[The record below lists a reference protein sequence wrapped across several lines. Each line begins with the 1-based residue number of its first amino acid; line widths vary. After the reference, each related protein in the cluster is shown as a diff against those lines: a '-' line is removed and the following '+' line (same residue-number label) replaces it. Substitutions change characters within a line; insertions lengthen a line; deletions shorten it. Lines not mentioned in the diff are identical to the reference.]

1 MRIRFYNAR
10 ILTMDN
16 SFDIISG
23 ELWVN
28 NGRIEHIGDKR
39 KDMPIFDKTVNV
51 ENNLLMPGFKNAH
64 THSAM
69 TFLRGYAEDMP
80 LETWLNER
88 VFPSEAK
95 LKEGDCYNLVR
106 LAMLEYIEG
115 GITAC
120 MDMYAFEEETVQAAE
135 DTGMRLVLSDPMN
148 DFSGSLSRQE
158 ELYKKFNGGSDIISK
173 VLGFHAVYTTSEQLL
188 KELSALAHKYKAP
201 VYTHCSESEA
211 EVANCIKAHG
221 KTPVQYLND
230 MGMFDFG
237 GAIYHGVHLTDEDCK
252 ILKDKNVSVIT
263 CPSSNLKLASGI
275 ANISKLMDMGINI
288 GIGTDGP
295 ASNNALDM
303 FKEMYL
309 VSTLQKYL
317 LKDAS
322 AMPAEKVLKMAT
334 VGSARAMGLNDCD
347 CLREGKRADMIMVDL
362 KQPDMQPENNI
373 VKSIVYSASKKNIKM
388 TMINGN
394 IVYMDGVYYIGESI
408 DNIFAAA
415 EITADRLKEEK
426 HCDNI

>member
-10 ILTMDN
+10 ILTLDN

-28 NGRIEHIGDKR
+28 NGKIEYIGDKK
-39 KDMPIFDKTVNV
+39 KDMPIFDKTINV

-95 LKEGDCYNLVR
+95 LEEGDCYNLVR

-115 GITAC
+115 GITSC

-135 DTGMRLVLSDPMN
+135 DIGMRVVLSDPMN
-148 DFSGSLSRQE
+148 DFSSSISRQE
-158 ELYKKFNGGSDIISK
+158 ELYKQFNGGSELVSK
-173 VLGFHAVYTTSEQLL
+173 VLGFHAVYTTSEPLL
-188 KELSALAHKYKAP
+188 KELAAIAHKYKAP
-201 VYTHCSESEA
+201 VYTHCSESES
-211 EVANCIKAHG
+211 EVQNCIKEHG
-221 KTPVQYLND
+221 KTPVEYLND
-230 MGMFDFG
+230 MGIFDYG
-237 GAIYHGVHLTDEDCK
+237 GAIYHGVHLTDKDCE
-252 ILKDKNVSVIT
+252 ILKQKNVSVVT

-275 ANISKLMDMGINI
+275 APVAKLAEMGINV

-303 FKEMYL
+303 FREMYL
-309 VSTLQKYL
+309 VSTLQKYF

-322 AMPAEKVLKMAT
+322 AMPAESVLKMAT

-347 CLREGKRADMIMVDL
+347 CLRKGKCADIIMLDL

-394 IVYMDGVYYIGESI
+394 IVYMDGIYYIGESL

-415 EITADRLKEEK
+415 TQTAERLKGGK
-426 HCDNI
+426 VL